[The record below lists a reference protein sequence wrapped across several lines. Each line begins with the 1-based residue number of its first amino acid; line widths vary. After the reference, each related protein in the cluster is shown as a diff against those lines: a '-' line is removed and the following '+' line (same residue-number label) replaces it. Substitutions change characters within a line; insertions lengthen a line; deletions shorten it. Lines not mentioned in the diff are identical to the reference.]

1 MKIFQFPVA
10 VSRQSAANSLF
21 GKQSGAPPGRRHAG
35 MMLLECLVYISVFVI
50 LLGGATTAF
59 YFCWD
64 HSQALIG
71 ATNDIASTLSTG
83 ERWRADV
90 RAATGKI
97 TAETTTAGEVVR
109 IPEGA
114 RMVSYRF
121 DSGEVSRQFSA
132 SAKPLLLLANV
143 KSSQME
149 MDARGAVSAWRWE
162 LELSPRRKE
171 THLPLRFSFE
181 AAAAAKQ

>member
-35 MMLLECLVYISVFVI
+35 MMLLECLVYISVFAI

-71 ATNDIASTLSTG
+71 ATDDIASALHTG

-97 TAETTTAGEVVR
+97 TVETTTNGEVVR
-109 IPEGA
+109 IPEGVSV
-114 RMVSYRF
+114 VSYRF
-121 DSGEVSRQFSA
+121 DSGEVSRQFSPTA
-132 SAKPLLLLANV
+132 NPLLLLANV
-143 KSSQME
+143 KASQMT
-149 MDARGAVSAWRWE
+149 MNARGTASAWRWE
-162 LELSPRRKE
+162 LELVPQRTE
-171 THLPLRFSFE
+171 THLPLRFTFE
-181 AAAAAKQ
+181 AAAQARP